1 MKIQQKKELRTK
13 TVDEL
18 IHELRG
24 MRSEASKL
32 AIDMKTGKSENTNAL
47 YIKRKDI
54 ARVLTYL
61 TEKQGVAVKNIEVKK
76 EEVKI

>member
-1 MKIQQKKELRTK
+1 MKMQQKKELRTK
-13 TVDEL
+13 TVEEL

-24 MRSEASKL
+24 MRSEVSKL
-32 AIDMKTGKSENTNAL
+32 ALDMKTGKAENTNAL

-61 TEKQGVAVKNIEVKK
+61 SEKQGEKVTEK
-76 EEVKI
+76 EAKI